1 VSGAV
6 RKPGRVFIR
15 PPRASDEGKYLE
27 GVRLSRK
34 LHRPW
39 VSPVASPKAFR
50 GKLAGR
56 NIPTRASFFVFLR
69 ESKALAG
76 VVDLSEIVRGC
87 FKSAYLGYFAFEP
100 HAGRGFMRQGMAQVI
115 DFAFAEMGL
124 HRLEA
129 NIQPGN
135 DSSRALVKAL
145 GFRQEG
151 YSPRY
156 LKVNRR
162 WKDHERWA
170 ILAEE
175 WKRAG
180 SARSKGG

>member
-1 VSGAV
+1 V
-6 RKPGRVFIR
+6 RRADRVTIR
-15 PPRASDEGKYLE
+15 PPRASDEGKYIAA
-27 GVRLSRK
+27 VRGSRK

-50 GKLAGR
+50 AKLGSR
-56 NIPTRASFFVFLR
+56 PTQASFFIFLR

-76 VVDLSEIVRGC
+76 VVDVTEIVRGC
-87 FKSAYLGYFAFEP
+87 FQSAYLGFFALEP
-100 HAGRGFMRQGMAQVI
+100 HAGRGLMREGLAQVI
-115 DFAFAEMGL
+115 EHAFGDMGL

-135 DSSRALVKAL
+135 DASRALVKAL
-145 GFRQEG
+145 GFRREG

-156 LKVNRR
+156 LKINRR

-170 ILAEE
+170 ILAED
-175 WKRAG
+175 WRRGPAR
-180 SARSKGG
+180 RSKGG